1 MTGGLPLLY
10 EAMLEVRA
18 IPPPPSSA
26 HILPQ
31 PLPPCCQVSAK
42 RLAAALFLVLLVC
55 EEYCET
61 LPNSRGA
68 AAAPPTTATS
78 PAGRGAIEPRS
89 LVFHCAQGEAPLLH
103 LPPTYHPSR
112 SHPVRLNVSC
122 AGKDRTGLLALL
134 LTFVVHGD
142 GPATEARAVREY
154 AASAALLEGRVRS
167 NGDAEAD
174 RAETEAEAGGAEEE
188 AGARERPP
196 AKASASASEA
206 GGKSRG
212 ALNLADV
219 STLQGSP
226 PAAVTDLLVRCAT
239 ALSFGP
245 A

>member
-1 MTGGLPLLY
+1 
-10 EAMLEVRA
+10 
-18 IPPPPSSA
+18 
-26 HILPQ
+26 
-31 PLPPCCQVSAK
+31 
-42 RLAAALFLVLLVC
+42 
-55 EEYCET
+55 
-61 LPNSRGA
+61 
-68 AAAPPTTATS
+68 
-78 PAGRGAIEPRS
+78 
-89 LVFHCAQGEAPLLH
+89 
-103 LPPTYHPSR
+103 
-112 SHPVRLNVSC
+112 
-122 AGKDRTGLLALL
+122 
-134 LTFVVHGD
+134 VHGD

-174 RAETEAEAGGAEEE
+174 RAEADGAEEE

-226 PAAVTDLLVRCAT
+226 PSAVTDLLVRCAT